1 MAMDKILEEIELN
14 HPLANENSTYDV
26 FVKDK
31 SAKKPIFVVKEN
43 NGSQQL
49 TFELSGD
56 FKQIAKNFRKPIL
69 KYRLATVTDEDRVSL
84 GDVFMYGKFN
94 LLVDHNLD

>member
-1 MAMDKILEEIELN
+1 MAMEKILEAIELN
-14 HPLANENSTYDV
+14 HPSANQDSTYDV

-31 SAKKPIFVVKEN
+31 HAKKPTFVAKEV
-43 NGSQQL
+43 NGTEQL
-49 TFELSGD
+49 IFELSGD
-56 FKQIAKNFRKPIL
+56 FKLIARNFRKPIL
-69 KYRLATVTDEDRVSL
+69 TYRLGTITDEDRVSL